1 MIETITQANVG
12 GPQSSTNIDNADL
25 VVQAVPQSPIDM
37 MQCLKSTAEASYQ
50 QDIKEF
56 LAKPIILRSGVFS
69 GTITPLYNNLLT
81 DLFQVDIW
89 KRKLQ
94 GFLAIRATVVV
105 RLQLNANKFQQGR
118 LIMAYVPGG
127 PDSFFRYD
135 VTPMTQLPHV
145 EMDINTDTSAILE
158 IPYVTPYTHF
168 NLLSGI
174 GESAYLCLRS
184 YLPFQYGAGSSNC
197 DYTIWCSLKDVEL
210 VTPALNTGFIAQSGI
225 SKKNIRDKEVAV
237 FTGPVSS
244 ALSKLSSAATTL
256 SGIPYISSYANTV
269 SWVSAIGAKVAAAFG
284 YSIPRDERPY
294 LKINRGAYAGENN
307 ADGLD
312 SSDTLG
318 LMTTNCIQ
326 PLPGLG
332 GTDFDEM
339 SLQFLQQISTY
350 WVTTTWSTGQIA
362 GIVVKSF
369 ELNPAI
375 FENTD
380 APSIGVYP
388 LPVCM
393 LANAFRYYRGSLIV
407 KLKIAKTQFHSGRL
421 IVSFSPSTGVGQSD
435 WTNNDSA
442 YLFREI
448 LDVRDATEY
457 TFTIPYV
464 STEPYLETT
473 TPYGKFE
480 ISVLNPLVAPDTV
493 SSTVDIGIEI
503 AAGPDMEW
511 AYPQRIKY
519 SPTTFYAQSGLG
531 KDVTDIVKQEKC
543 LGTSSAT
550 ANSGAEVAGLC
561 IGERIMSI
569 KQLLNRWCYISDGVG
584 LATQTTHRPFDIYPS
599 KKGSLGAY
607 TPSTKNDY
615 ITIFGSM
622 YRYNRGGV
630 NLKYYSSNQNLCIM
644 KLGYSNSST
653 FTAPATIAQDFMISS
668 ITDSANMHKVSVNVP
683 MYSRFHTRTSTCGA
697 GPTSRPLAP
706 DTSPSYV
713 NMTLQ
718 ALDSNCCF
726 GRYAA
731 DDYQLGF
738 FIGIPPCRT
747 IL

>member
-25 VVQAVPQSPIDM
+25 VVQAVPQSPVDM

-69 GTITPLYNNLLT
+69 GTITPLFNNLLT
-81 DLFQVDIW
+81 DLFQKDIW
-89 KRKLQ
+89 QRKLQ
-94 GFLAIRATVVV
+94 GFLGIRATVVV

-127 PDSFFRYD
+127 PDSFYRYD
-135 VTPMTQLPHV
+135 ITPMTQLPHV
-145 EMDINTDTSAILE
+145 EMDINSDTSAIIE

-168 NLLSGI
+168 NLLSGA
-174 GESAYLCLRS
+174 GESAYLCIRS
-184 YLPFQYGAGSSNC
+184 YLPFQYGAGSSTC

-225 SKKNIRDKEVAV
+225 SKKNIRDKEVSV

-318 LMTTNCIQ
+318 LMTTNCVQ

-350 WVTTTWSTGQIA
+350 WTTITWNTSQIA
-362 GIVVKSF
+362 NTVVYAF
-369 ELNPAI
+369 ELTPAN
-375 FENTD
+375 FVNND
-380 APSIGVYP
+380 SAIGTYP
-388 LPVCM
+388 LPVGF
-393 LANAFRYYRGSLIV
+393 LGKSFRYYRGSLIV

-421 IVSFSPSTGVGQSD
+421 IVSFSPNTGVDQSN
-435 WTNNDSA
+435 WTNDDSA

-457 TFTIPYV
+457 TFTVPYV

-473 TPYGKFE
+473 TTYGKFA
-480 ISVLNPLVAPDTV
+480 ITVLNPLVAPDTV
-493 SSTVDIGIEI
+493 SSSIDMGIEI

-511 AYPQRIKY
+511 AYPQRIKL
-519 SPTTFYAQSGLG
+519 SPTTFYAQSGLST
-531 KDVTDIVKQEKC
+531 DVTDIVKQQKC
-543 LGTSSAT
+543 LGASGAT
-550 ANSGAEVAGLC
+550 TNSGAEVAGLC
-561 IGERIMSI
+561 IGERVMSI
-569 KQLLNRWCYISDGVG
+569 KQLLNRWCFRLGSNMNG
-584 LATQTTHRPFDIYPS
+584 TTYRPFDIYPS
-599 KKGSLGAY
+599 KKGSLGAF
-607 TPSTKNDY
+607 TASTQNDY

-622 YRYNRGGV
+622 YRFNRGSV
-630 NLKYYSSNQNLCIM
+630 NYKVYSPSQSFVNWT
-644 KLGYSNSST
+644 LGYSNT
-653 FTAPATIAQDFMISS
+653 GVFTAPVAVTQDFMESS
-668 ITDSANMHKVSVNVP
+668 ISDSPSLHKVSVNVP

-697 GPTSRPLAP
+697 GLTSRPLAP
-706 DTSPSYV
+706 DTSPSYLSF
-713 NMTLQ
+713 TS
-718 ALDSNCCF
+718 SNSDGGYQ

-738 FIGIPPCRT
+738 FIGIPPCT
-747 IL
+747 ILL